1 MQNISLL
8 LMVTTGP
15 WDIINSKMSV
25 YPCIEKELK
34 SVIEKKNG
42 LRRLMKASYALFIDM
57 MGIVENE
64 IKIHAK
70 TPICVSDKYRIH

>member
-1 MQNISLL
+1 
-8 LMVTTGP
+8 MVTTGP
-15 WDIINSKMSV
+15 WDIINRKRSV

-34 SVIEKKNG
+34 SAIEEKKWYVEVNE
-42 LRRLMKASYALFIDM
+42 SFICSVDM